1 MSVSPEKFEVAIPS
15 DTTAAQ
21 QVQERIIGEL
31 EKRKYASRD
40 VFGTRLA
47 LEEALTN
54 AIRHGNGNDKS
65 LEVLISCEITDD
77 LLRVEV
83 EDQGPG
89 FKLESVPDPTADE
102 NLDLPGGRGVLL
114 MNAYMS
120 RVEYNEKGNRVILE
134 RARTVKTAD
143 S

>member
-1 MSVSPEKFEVAIPS
+1 MPAPEKFQVAIPS
-15 DTTAAQ
+15 DTTVAQ
-21 QVQERIIGEL
+21 EIQERIVSEL
-31 EKRKYASRD
+31 ERREYTSRD
-40 VFGTRLA
+40 VFGVRLA
-47 LEEALTN
+47 LEEAITN

-65 LEVLISCEITDD
+65 LEVFISCEISDEMMH
-77 LLRVEV
+77 VEV

-89 FKLESVPDPTADE
+89 FTPEAVPDPTAEE

-120 RVEYNEKGNRVILE
+120 KVEYNEKGNRVILE
-134 RARTVKTAD
+134 KARTVESAE